1 MNQTTQ
7 NAGRID
13 ERIAVIGLGYVGLP
27 VAEAFSRRCDNVV
40 GFDISEA
47 RISAL
52 AGGHDWTGE
61 ITDEA
66 LANTTLTFSSDPA
79 CLAGATFYVVT
90 VPTPVDAARR
100 PDLSALYSACAQLGP
115 HLGPGAVVVFESTV
129 YPGAT
134 EDDCGPALEKASG
147 LVCGRDFFLGYSPER
162 INPGDKHHRLETITK
177 IVSGQDAATL
187 ARLVKVYG
195 AIIPAGIYQAKSI
208 MVAEAA
214 KVIENTQR
222 DINIALMNELAMIFD
237 RLGLRTKDVL
247 EAAGTKWN
255 FLNFTP
261 GLVGGHCIGVDPYYL
276 TAKAEAVGY
285 HPQVILAGRR
295 INDGVGGFVAQKTL
309 QLIVQSG
316 SSPGRAR
323 IGVLG
328 LAFKE
333 NVPDLRNSKSFE
345 IVAELQGFGMS
356 VLVHDALCNPEEVL
370 EQFGVTIDALECF
383 KDLDAL
389 ILAAPHRDYVA
400 DPDRLFA
407 MLRAGGV
414 LVDLKSAFDPGT
426 VRSDLS
432 YWSL

>member
-1 MNQTTQ
+1 MNRTTQ
-7 NAGRID
+7 DSARID

-27 VAEAFSRRCDNVV
+27 VAVAFAKHCDNVV
-40 GFDISEA
+40 GFDISDQRIEA
-47 RISAL
+47 L
-52 AGGHDWTGE
+52 EKGDDKTGE
-61 ITDEA
+61 IDGET
-66 LANTTLTFSSDPA
+66 LAGTTLTFSSDPA

-115 HLGPGAVVVFESTV
+115 HLRPGGVVVFESTV
-129 YPGAT
+129 FPGAT
-134 EDDCGPALEKASG
+134 QENCGPALEAASG
-147 LVCGRDFFLGYSPER
+147 LICGRDFFLGYSPER
-162 INPGDKHHRLETITK
+162 INPGDKVYRLETIVK

-187 ARLVKVYG
+187 ARLAKAYG
-195 AIIPAGIYQAKSI
+195 AIVPAGVYEARSI

-222 DINIALMNELAMIFD
+222 DINIALMNELAMIFE

-247 EAAGTKWN
+247 DAAGTKWN

-276 TAKAEAVGY
+276 TAKAEAVGF

-295 INDGVGGFVAQKTL
+295 INDGIGRFVARKTL

-316 SSPGRAR
+316 SNLGGAR
-323 IGVLG
+323 VGVLG
-328 LAFKE
+328 LTFKE

-345 IVAELQGFGMS
+345 IVAELRSFGIS
-356 VLVHDALCNPEEVL
+356 VLAHDALCDPAEAL
-370 EQFGVTIDALECF
+370 EISGVAIDALDSF

-389 ILAAPHRDYVA
+389 ILAAPHHDYVA
-400 DPDRLFA
+400 NPDRLYA

-414 LVDLKSAFDPGT
+414 LVDLKSAFEPGA
-426 VRSDLS
+426 VRAGLA